1 MIIIIKKIVFLGIL
15 ALILVFFLPLRIEA
29 DTQRPPSEEPLV
41 GLVTASYIPRTE
53 WWRSNARTIYEDGT
67 WPDITRI
74 IEYEGV
80 EALADIPQEV
90 GGQAW
95 NEELEAAGY
104 GRLFLTG
111 LKELS
116 NEDGSTKSRWQAGFS
131 MVVTFRDYGAET
143 YELNGRR
150 ISHQEERP
158 PLWESQEALLGLI
171 GGTTADYR
179 ITEIEWLGER
189 YTDDF
194 GIPYRNARVTG
205 LRKVSDYQAVYQ
217 GKAIA
222 PRILQTT
229 GREQNIVEREEPE
242 EPVQEE
248 SEQEETAAETLLQD
262 EMPESEEVSDLIRET
277 AAETISQEG
286 ESLPELTE
294 VPPDPAAEGEYIE
307 QPARRISFTSV
318 KTGFIRLSKRI
329 ETWIYQKFSIHIPG
343 SLLLGT
349 GMVLGSAITALGIRG
364 IRRRRKKNSL

>member
-1 MIIIIKKIVFLGIL
+1 
-15 ALILVFFLPLRIEA
+15 
-29 DTQRPPSEEPLV
+29 
-41 GLVTASYIPRTE
+41 
-53 WWRSNARTIYEDGT
+53 
-67 WPDITRI
+67 
-74 IEYEGV
+74 
-80 EALADIPQEV
+80 
-90 GGQAW
+90 
-95 NEELEAAGY
+95 
-104 GRLFLTG
+104 
-111 LKELS
+111 
-116 NEDGSTKSRWQAGFS
+116 

-262 EMPESEEVSDLIRET
+262 EMPEPEEVSDLIREA

-294 VPPDPAAEGEYIE
+294 VPPDPAAEGEYTE

>member
-1 MIIIIKKIVFLGIL
+1 M
-15 ALILVFFLPLRIEA
+15 
-29 DTQRPPSEEPLV
+29 
-41 GLVTASYIPRTE
+41 
-53 WWRSNARTIYEDGT
+53 
-67 WPDITRI
+67 
-74 IEYEGV
+74 
-80 EALADIPQEV
+80 
-90 GGQAW
+90 
-95 NEELEAAGY
+95 
-104 GRLFLTG
+104 
-111 LKELS
+111 
-116 NEDGSTKSRWQAGFS
+116 
-131 MVVTFRDYGAET
+131 
-143 YELNGRR
+143 
-150 ISHQEERP
+150 
-158 PLWESQEALLGLI
+158 GLI

-262 EMPESEEVSDLIRET
+262 EMPEPEEVSDLIRET

-294 VPPDPAAEGEYIE
+294 VPPDPAAEGEYTE

>member
-53 WWRSNARTIYEDGT
+53 WWRSNARTVYEDGT

-158 PLWESQEALLGLI
+158 PL
-171 GGTTADYR
+171 
-179 ITEIEWLGER
+179 
-189 YTDDF
+189 
-194 GIPYRNARVTG
+194 
-205 LRKVSDYQAVYQ
+205 
-217 GKAIA
+217 
-222 PRILQTT
+222 
-229 GREQNIVEREEPE
+229 
-242 EPVQEE
+242 
-248 SEQEETAAETLLQD
+248 
-262 EMPESEEVSDLIRET
+262 
-277 AAETISQEG
+277 
-286 ESLPELTE
+286 
-294 VPPDPAAEGEYIE
+294 
-307 QPARRISFTSV
+307 
-318 KTGFIRLSKRI
+318 
-329 ETWIYQKFSIHIPG
+329 
-343 SLLLGT
+343 
-349 GMVLGSAITALGIRG
+349 
-364 IRRRRKKNSL
+364 